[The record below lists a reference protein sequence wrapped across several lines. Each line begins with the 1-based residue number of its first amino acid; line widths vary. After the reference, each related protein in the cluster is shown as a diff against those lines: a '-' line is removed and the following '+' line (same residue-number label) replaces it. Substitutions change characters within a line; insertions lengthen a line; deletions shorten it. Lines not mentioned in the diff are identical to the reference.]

1 MGLEVGK
8 ATRSY
13 LKRRR
18 GGGDPERSMTF
29 TMRITEGQHAKLKF
43 LADRF
48 DASKSAV
55 AQTFLNS
62 AMEDALRIVGSYDA
76 EAAGDYE
83 GISVDDHNPIIDG
96 YVEEYRK
103 EIQRIFDE
111 ESSSKT
117 A

>member
-1 MGLEVGK
+1 MSLQVGK
-8 ATRSY
+8 AARSY
-13 LKRRR
+13 LNRRR

-29 TMRITEGQHAKLKF
+29 TMRITEGQNAKLKF

-55 AQTFLNS
+55 AQTLLNS
-62 AMEDALRIVGSYDA
+62 AMEDSLRIVGSHDA

-83 GISVDDHNPIIDG
+83 GLSVDDHNPIIDE
-96 YVEEYRK
+96 YVEGYRK
-103 EIQRIFDE
+103 EIEQIFE
-111 ESSSKT
+111 EEASSKQ